1 MATRKKS
8 TPKSDHTRAQIIE
21 GALQALEQTGVL
33 RTTTRQIATAAG
45 VPLAALHYH
54 FENKSALLVA
64 VLEALNEQIAERV
77 RSVSAVDG
85 TDLDTCISQLLHN
98 SWRAISR
105 TRSIQIVQYELTL
118 YALREGAEWLAERQY
133 DTYVRFYRDALMA
146 GRSKSQRISSANCT
160 LLARF
165 IFAGLDGLTLQELAQ
180 PSPERSRKNIDALI
194 NAAQSFAK
202 GLIG

>member
-85 TDLDTCISQLLHN
+85 TDLDTRISQLLHN

-133 DTYVRFYRDALMA
+133 DTYVRFYRDALIA

>member
-1 MATRKKS
+1 VK
-8 TPKSDHTRAQIIE
+8 
-21 GALQALEQTGVL
+21 GA
-33 RTTTRQIATAAG
+33 
-45 VPLAALHYH
+45 
-54 FENKSALLVA
+54 
-64 VLEALNEQIAERV
+64 
-77 RSVSAVDG
+77 
-85 TDLDTCISQLLHN
+85 DLDTCISQLLRN

-146 GRSKSQRISSANCT
+146 GRHKSQRISSANCT

-194 NAAQSFAK
+194 HAAQSFAK

>member
-1 MATRKKS
+1 MATKKKS

-33 RTTTRQIATAAG
+33 RTTTRQIAAAAG

-64 VLEALNEQIAERV
+64 VLEALNERIAERM
-77 RSVSAVDG
+77 RGLG
-85 TDLDTCISQLLHN
+85 TVEGADLDTCISQLLRN
-98 SWRAISR
+98 SWRAISQ

-118 YALREGAEWLAERQY
+118 YALREDAEWLAERQY
-133 DTYVRFYRDALMA
+133 DTYVRFYRDVLMA
-146 GRSKSQRISSANCT
+146 GRNKSQRLSSANCT

-180 PSPERSRKNIDALI
+180 PNPERSRKSIDALI
-194 NAAQSFAK
+194 AAAQSFAK